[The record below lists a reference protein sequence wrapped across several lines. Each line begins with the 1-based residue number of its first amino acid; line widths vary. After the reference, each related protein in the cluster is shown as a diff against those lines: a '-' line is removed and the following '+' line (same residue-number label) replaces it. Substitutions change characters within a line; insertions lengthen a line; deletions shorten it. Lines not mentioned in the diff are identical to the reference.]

1 MMGKK
6 SRLKR
11 EKKQKKTINNIPLN
25 NIAQYDELL
34 RFLQSHISVE
44 DSIPQIKERLI
55 SIFSQ
60 YSSIDIFLSLSIS
73 ELWLPNISSQVKH
86 ILMLNIFL
94 SMQEEQF
101 TSAYK
106 VDDYTG
112 FEHLLNQIY
121 STLPSF
127 PILEDYIPEQD
138 WGEIKYYYKDSN
150 YQIFYGGLVERLPDY
165 IKAFEL
171 RYSEY
176 PDIWEQMKNVLVMH
190 DHFFSHFNHSCIKNH
205 KIIDCSGHIEIPTK
219 EFWIECKKVLLGMSH
234 ILEHLQINKEFVKSC
249 GNVKIISNQDEL
261 SNLIMTGVAVPAI
274 AVQIG
279 GKRYPLSFRNMV
291 NVIIEYYAKKTLT
304 VNLANSICDFLSYTM
319 NNIINETV
327 KFCDR
332 EKVLPYTISGI
343 VKGKNKIY
351 FFITSDI
358 HKPDIIDKLIK
369 DVFVLISN
377 GEWALLCP
385 SNNVLQINN
394 KHGDCPSIN
403 NIRIVIIDSN
413 LSTSYTCFKLPKS
426 IKKFQFL
433 PLIDFI
439 SLFDSFVNIDEF
451 EEFILLKEKHER
463 QIYPRFISTMDLFSA
478 LRKYNYVLIPG
489 AIDPILIMVDP
500 HMGSNWR
507 YDELKKYWKAMPL
520 SFPTCTMK
528 WYPYSQYQGNIC
540 LIGKDKPFISWS
552 TQINHS
558 TIHFY
563 TDFQSLIKYDS
574 INVQL
579 LKLFLECI
587 CDAFSQR
594 KDILNSISFGELKKI
609 SVKCDIDYDNI
620 VFQKDGIR
628 QPNKLSPL
636 LDELKIIT
644 KKETSIEL
652 LLKIQ
657 LPLFQ
662 YKVSSATDASVQA
675 ELCDEFFKVLSPLIN
690 FDYPLN
696 IKEQIKLTSTQPL
709 RATLSRYDK
718 GYDTPE
724 RKPIIPEPKHYLLAR
739 KHLAEIVKEQG
750 ISERRYQLNEAKEI
764 INRISD
770 IQREKV
776 HSKILCYHP
785 ISLWLFAMNQ
795 FDAYISENDILH
807 YIMKM
812 SLKHEVTYDRAKE
825 LAEENTEFIRQSEN
839 YRYLLECTLSLSS
852 TNLIIPTEE
861 DIQQLLADIDWLIVL
876 YITSDM
882 LHYNIDVGGISID
895 SDYIPEV
902 FFSEDSVE
910 KEEIFFKEQASY
922 KLGIDLTVTDTV
934 EANISDKMLEELN
947 RSFMKDLGFNYST
960 LLHVLETL
968 QKWARCNVRE
978 PELSYYAT
986 IDDIITISKKF
997 IKSES
1002 NDKELEKAI
1011 NFLILKPNEI
1021 RFLLGSQDA
1030 CSDVPIFEHNKRG
1043 THYNIKPLIKSDEN
1057 IYWGAGSVNRT
1068 LTIWK
1073 KNIINGYLPA
1083 DFNWKNVNQ
1092 QVRVIKESIEKQL
1105 EIKSTEIVKR
1115 FTSKVKHGID
1125 FRRRFPNEKFEDVG
1139 DFDTLAY
1146 LPEKNIWI
1154 MIECKYNKPY
1164 FCIKDL
1170 RRLRETI
1177 FGREGK
1183 ATDKGQIGKVIRRYD
1198 FLESNLYHIK
1208 KLLQWDDSNEDKP
1221 RIINLYV
1228 SINIYWWLRNPPYA
1242 TNIDFVQVDAL
1253 NEWLKKNM

>member
-1 MMGKK
+1 MGKK

-11 EKKQKKTINNIPLN
+11 EKKQKKRVNNIPLN
-25 NIAQYDELL
+25 NIAQYDELP
-34 RFLQSHISVE
+34 RFVKSRISVE
-44 DSIPQIKERLI
+44 DSIPRLI
-55 SIFSQ
+55 SLFSQ

-86 ILMLNIFL
+86 IFMLNIFL

-106 VDDYTG
+106 VEDYTG

-138 WGEIKYYYKDSN
+138 WGEIKYHYKDSN

-205 KIIDCSGHIEIPTK
+205 KKIDCSGHIEIPTK
-219 EFWIECKKVLLGMSH
+219 EFWIECKKILFGMSH

-249 GNVKIISNQDEL
+249 GDLKVISNQDEL
-261 SNLIMTGVAVPAI
+261 SNLIMTGVDVPAI

-319 NNIINETV
+319 NNLINETV
-327 KFCDR
+327 KFCNR

-358 HKPDIIDKLIK
+358 HKPDNIDKLIY

-394 KHGDCPSIN
+394 GHGDCPSIN

-478 LRKYNYVLIPG
+478 FRNNCSVLIPG

-528 WYPYSQYQGNIC
+528 WYPYSQYQGNIG
-540 LIGKDKPFISWS
+540 LTGKNKLFISWS

-579 LKLFLECI
+579 LELFLECI

-594 KDILNSISFGELKKI
+594 KDILNSISFGDLKKI

-675 ELCDEFFKVLSPLIN
+675 ELCDEFFDMLSPLIN
-690 FDYPLN
+690 IDYPLN
-696 IKEQIKLTSTQPL
+696 IKEQIKLTSIQPL
-709 RATLSRYDK
+709 RMTLSQFDK
-718 GYDTPE
+718 EFDTPTE
-724 RKPIIPEPKHYLLAR
+724 SNPIIPEPKHYLLAR

-750 ISERRYQLNEAKEI
+750 ISERRYQLDEAKEI

-770 IQREKV
+770 IQRKKV
-776 HSKILCYHP
+776 HSKILCYDP
-785 ISLWLFAMNQ
+785 KPLWLFAMNEY
-795 FDAYISENDILH
+795 DAYISENYNLQNRI
-807 YIMKM
+807 KM

-852 TNLIIPTEE
+852 TNLIRPNKE

-876 YITSDM
+876 YKTSDM
-882 LHYNIDVGGISID
+882 LHYNIDVGGIIID
-895 SDYIPEV
+895 SQYIPEV
-902 FFSEDSVE
+902 FFSEDSAE
-910 KEEIFFKEQASY
+910 RDEIFFKERANY
-922 KLGIDLTVTDTV
+922 KLGIDLTVNDTV

-947 RSFMKDLGFNYST
+947 RSFMKDLGFNYFT

-968 QKWARCNVRE
+968 QKWARCNE
-978 PELSYYAT
+978 LKPELSYCAT
-986 IDDIITISKKF
+986 IDNIITISKKF

-1021 RFLLGSQDA
+1021 RSLLGRQDD
-1030 CSDVPIFEHNKRG
+1030 CSDVPIFEHSKRG
-1043 THYNIKPLIKSDEN
+1043 ARYNIKPLIKSDED
-1057 IYWGAGSVNRT
+1057 IYWGAGAVNRT

-1073 KNIINGYLPA
+1073 NNIINGYLPA

-1092 QVRVIKESIEKQL
+1092 QVRIIKESIEKQL

-1115 FTSKVKHGID
+1115 FTSYVEHGID
-1125 FRRRFPNEKFEDVG
+1125 FKRRFPNEKFEDVG

-1170 RRLRETI
+1170 KRLRETI

-1228 SINIYWWLRNPPYA
+1228 SRNIYWWLRNPPYE

>member
-1 MMGKK
+1 M
-6 SRLKR
+6 
-11 EKKQKKTINNIPLN
+11 
-25 NIAQYDELL
+25 
-34 RFLQSHISVE
+34 
-44 DSIPQIKERLI
+44 
-55 SIFSQ
+55 
-60 YSSIDIFLSLSIS
+60 
-73 ELWLPNISSQVKH
+73 
-86 ILMLNIFL
+86 
-94 SMQEEQF
+94 
-101 TSAYK
+101 
-106 VDDYTG
+106 
-112 FEHLLNQIY
+112 
-121 STLPSF
+121 
-127 PILEDYIPEQD
+127 
-138 WGEIKYYYKDSN
+138 
-150 YQIFYGGLVERLPDY
+150 VERLPDY

-205 KIIDCSGHIEIPTK
+205 KKIDCSGHIEIPTK
-219 EFWIECKKVLLGMSH
+219 EFWVECKKVLLGMSH

-261 SNLIMTGVAVPAI
+261 SNLIMTGVDVPAI

-319 NNIINETV
+319 NNLINETV
-327 KFCDR
+327 KFCNR

-358 HKPDIIDKLIK
+358 HKPDNIDKLIY

-394 KHGDCPSIN
+394 GHGDCPSIN

-413 LSTSYTCFKLPKS
+413 LSTSNTGFELPELKE
-426 IKKFQFL
+426 IFQFL
-433 PLIDFI
+433 PLTDFI

-451 EEFILLKEKHER
+451 EEFILFKEKYER
-463 QIYPRFISTMDLFSA
+463 QIFFGYNFTIDLFSA
-478 LRKYNYVLIPG
+478 FRKSCSVLISG
-489 AIDPILIMVDP
+489 AIEPSLIMLDP

-528 WYPYSQYQGNIC
+528 WYPYSQYQGNIG
-540 LIGKDKPFISWS
+540 LTGKDKPFLSWS

-563 TDFQSLIKYDS
+563 TNFQNLIKYDS

-579 LKLFLECI
+579 LELFLECI

-594 KDILNSISFGELKKI
+594 KDILNSISFGDLKKI

-675 ELCDEFFKVLSPLIN
+675 ELCDEFFDMLSPLIN
-690 FDYPLN
+690 IDYPLN
-696 IKEQIKLTSTQPL
+696 IKEQIKLTSTQPF
-709 RATLSRYDK
+709 RITLSKFDK
-718 GYDTPE
+718 GFDTPE

-750 ISERRYQLNEAKEI
+750 ISERRYQLDEAKEI

-770 IQREKV
+770 IQRKKV
-776 HSKILCYHP
+776 HSKILCYDP
-785 ISLWLFAMNQ
+785 KPLWLFAMNEY
-795 FDAYISENDILH
+795 DAYISENYNLQNRI
-807 YIMKM
+807 KM
-812 SLKHEVTYDRAKE
+812 SLKHEVTYDRTKE
-825 LAEENTEFIRQSEN
+825 LAEENTKFIRQSEN

-852 TNLIIPTEE
+852 TNLIRPNKE

-876 YITSDM
+876 YKTSDM
-882 LHYNIDVGGISID
+882 LHYNIDVGGIIID
-895 SDYIPEV
+895 SQYIPEV
-902 FFSEDSVE
+902 FFSEDSAE
-910 KEEIFFKEQASY
+910 RDEIFFKERANY
-922 KLGIDLTVTDTV
+922 KLGIDLTVNDTV

-947 RSFMKDLGFNYST
+947 RSFMKDLGFNYFT

-968 QKWARCNVRE
+968 QKWARCNE
-978 PELSYYAT
+978 LKPELSYCAT
-986 IDDIITISKKF
+986 IDNIITISKKF

-1021 RFLLGSQDA
+1021 RSLLGRQDD
-1030 CSDVPIFEHNKRG
+1030 CSDVPIFEHSKRG
-1043 THYNIKPLIKSDEN
+1043 ARYNIKPLIKSDED
-1057 IYWGAGSVNRT
+1057 IYWGAGAVNRT

-1073 KNIINGYLPA
+1073 NNIINGYLPA

-1092 QVRVIKESIEKQL
+1092 QVRIIKESIEKQL

-1115 FTSKVKHGID
+1115 FTSYVEHGID
-1125 FRRRFPNEKFEDVG
+1125 FKRRFPNEKFEDVG

-1146 LPEKNIWI
+1146 LPKKNIWI

-1170 RRLRETI
+1170 KRLRETI

-1228 SINIYWWLRNPPYA
+1228 SRNIYWWLRNPPYE

>member
-34 RFLQSHISVE
+34 RFVQSHISVE

-171 RYSEY
+171 KYSEY

-690 FDYPLN
+690 IDYPLN

-807 YIMKM
+807 YRMKM

-852 TNLIIPTEE
+852 TNFIIPTEE

-1057 IYWGAGSVNRT
+1057 IYWGAGAVNRT

-1228 SINIYWWLRNPPYA
+1228 SRNIYWWLRNPPYA

>member
-1 MMGKK
+1 MGKK

-11 EKKQKKTINNIPLN
+11 EKKQKKRVNNIPLN
-25 NIAQYDELL
+25 NIAQYDELP
-34 RFLQSHISVE
+34 RFVKSRISVE
-44 DSIPQIKERLI
+44 DSIPRLI
-55 SIFSQ
+55 SLFSH

-86 ILMLNIFL
+86 IFMLNLFL

-106 VDDYTG
+106 VEDYTD

-127 PILEDYIPEQD
+127 PMLEDYIPEQD
-138 WGEIKYYYKDSN
+138 WGEIKYHYKDSN
-150 YQIFYGGLVERLPDY
+150 YQIFYGGTIERLPDY

-171 RYSEY
+171 KYSEY
-176 PDIWEQMKNVLVMH
+176 PASWEQMKNVLVMH

-205 KIIDCSGHIEIPTK
+205 KKINCIGHIEIPTK
-219 EFWIECKKVLLGMSH
+219 EFWVECKKVLLGMSH

-261 SNLIMTGVAVPAI
+261 SKLIMTGVAVPAI

-343 VKGKNKIY
+343 VKGKKKIY

-358 HKPDIIDKLIK
+358 HKPDNIDKLIY

-413 LSTSYTCFKLPKS
+413 LSTSYTDVELPELKE
-426 IKKFQFL
+426 IFQFL
-433 PLIDFI
+433 PLTDFI

-451 EEFILLKEKHER
+451 EEFILFKEKYER
-463 QIYPRFISTMDLFSA
+463 QIFFGYNFTIDLFSA
-478 LRKYNYVLIPG
+478 FRKSCSVLISG
-489 AIDPILIMVDP
+489 AIEPSLIMLDP
-500 HMGSNWR
+500 HGGSNWR

-528 WYPYSQYQGNIC
+528 WYPYSQYQGNIG

-563 TDFQSLIKYDS
+563 TDFQNLIKYDS
-574 INVQL
+574 INGRL
-579 LKLFLECI
+579 LELFLECI

-620 VFQKDGIR
+620 IFQKDDIR

-662 YKVSSATDASVQA
+662 YKLWSATDASVQA
-675 ELCDEFFKVLSPLIN
+675 ELCDEFFDVLSPLIN
-690 FDYPLN
+690 IDYPLN
-696 IKEQIKLTSTQPL
+696 IKEQIKLTSTQPF
-709 RATLSRYDK
+709 RITLSKFDK
-718 GYDTPE
+718 GFDTPE

-750 ISERRYQLNEAKEI
+750 ISEGLYQLNVAKEI
-764 INRISD
+764 IDIISE
-770 IQREKV
+770 IQRKKV
-776 HSKILCYHP
+776 HSKILCYDP
-785 ISLWLFAMNQ
+785 KSLWLFAMNEY
-795 FDAYISENDILH
+795 DAYISEDYILQNR
-807 YIMKM
+807 MKM
-812 SLKHEVTYDRAKE
+812 SLKHKVTYDRAEK
-825 LAEENTEFIRQSEN
+825 LTEEDSDFIKQSRN

-852 TNLIIPTEE
+852 TNLIIPTKE

-876 YITSDM
+876 YKTSDI
-882 LHYNIDVGGISID
+882 LHYNIDVGGIRINSH
-895 SDYIPEV
+895 YIPEV
-902 FFSEDSVE
+902 FFSEDIAE
-910 KEEIFFKEQASY
+910 KVEIFFKEQANY

-934 EANISDKMLEELN
+934 EANISDKMLKELN
-947 RSFMKDLGFNYST
+947 RSFMKDLGFNYFT
-960 LLHVLETL
+960 LLHVLEIL
-968 QKWARCNVRE
+968 QKWARCNE
-978 PELSYYAT
+978 LKPELTYCAT
-986 IDDIITISKKF
+986 IDNIITIIKKF
-997 IKSES
+997 IESES

-1021 RFLLGSQDA
+1021 RFLLGRQDA

-1057 IYWGAGSVNRT
+1057 IYWGAGAVNRA

-1073 KNIINGYLPA
+1073 NNIINGYLPA

-1092 QVRVIKESIEKQL
+1092 QVRIIKESIEKQL

-1115 FTSKVKHGID
+1115 FTSYVEHGID
-1125 FRRRFPNEKFEDVG
+1125 FKRRFPNEKFEDVG

-1170 RRLRETI
+1170 KRLRETI

-1228 SINIYWWLRNPPYA
+1228 SRNIYWWLRNPPYE

>member
-1 MMGKK
+1 MGKK

-11 EKKQKKTINNIPLN
+11 EKKQKKRVNNIPLN
-25 NIAQYDELL
+25 NIAQYDELP
-34 RFLQSHISVE
+34 RFVKSRISVE
-44 DSIPQIKERLI
+44 DSIPRLI
-55 SIFSQ
+55 SLFSQ

-86 ILMLNIFL
+86 IFMLNIFL

-106 VDDYTG
+106 VEDYTD

-127 PILEDYIPEQD
+127 PMLEDYIPEQD
-138 WGEIKYYYKDSN
+138 WGEIKYHYKDSN
-150 YQIFYGGLVERLPDY
+150 YQIFYGGTIERLPDY

-171 RYSEY
+171 KYSEY
-176 PDIWEQMKNVLVMH
+176 PASWEQMKNVLVMH

-205 KIIDCSGHIEIPTK
+205 KKINCIGHIEIPTK
-219 EFWIECKKVLLGMSH
+219 EFWVECKKVLLGMSH

-261 SNLIMTGVAVPAI
+261 SKLIMTGVAVPAI

-343 VKGKNKIY
+343 VKGKKKIY

-358 HKPDIIDKLIK
+358 HKPDNIDKLIY

-413 LSTSYTCFKLPKS
+413 LSTSYTDVELPELKE
-426 IKKFQFL
+426 IFQFL
-433 PLIDFI
+433 PLTDFI

-451 EEFILLKEKHER
+451 EEFILFKEKYER
-463 QIYPRFISTMDLFSA
+463 QIFFGYNFTIDLFSA
-478 LRKYNYVLIPG
+478 FRKSCSVLISG
-489 AIDPILIMVDP
+489 AIEPSLIMLDP
-500 HMGSNWR
+500 HGGSNWR

-528 WYPYSQYQGNIC
+528 WYPYSQYQGNIG

-675 ELCDEFFKVLSPLIN
+675 ELCDEFFDMLSPLIN
-690 FDYPLN
+690 IDYPLN
-696 IKEQIKLTSTQPL
+696 IKEQIKLTSTQPF
-709 RATLSRYDK
+709 RITLSKFDK
-718 GYDTPE
+718 GFDTPE

-750 ISERRYQLNEAKEI
+750 ISEGLYQLNVAKEI
-764 INRISD
+764 IDIISE
-770 IQREKV
+770 IQRKKV
-776 HSKILCYHP
+776 HSKILCYDP
-785 ISLWLFAMNQ
+785 KSLWLFAMNEY
-795 FDAYISENDILH
+795 DAYISEDYILQNR
-807 YIMKM
+807 MKM
-812 SLKHEVTYDRAKE
+812 SLKHKVTYDRAEK
-825 LAEENTEFIRQSEN
+825 LTEEDSDFIQQSRN
-839 YRYLLECTLSLSS
+839 YRYLLVCSLSLSS
-852 TNLIIPTEE
+852 TKLIIPT
-861 DIQQLLADIDWLIVL
+861 
-876 YITSDM
+876 
-882 LHYNIDVGGISID
+882 N
-895 SDYIPEV
+895 
-902 FFSEDSVE
+902 
-910 KEEIFFKEQASY
+910 
-922 KLGIDLTVTDTV
+922 
-934 EANISDKMLEELN
+934 
-947 RSFMKDLGFNYST
+947 
-960 LLHVLETL
+960 
-968 QKWARCNVRE
+968 
-978 PELSYYAT
+978 
-986 IDDIITISKKF
+986 
-997 IKSES
+997 
-1002 NDKELEKAI
+1002 
-1011 NFLILKPNEI
+1011 
-1021 RFLLGSQDA
+1021 
-1030 CSDVPIFEHNKRG
+1030 
-1043 THYNIKPLIKSDEN
+1043 
-1057 IYWGAGSVNRT
+1057 
-1068 LTIWK
+1068 
-1073 KNIINGYLPA
+1073 
-1083 DFNWKNVNQ
+1083 
-1092 QVRVIKESIEKQL
+1092 
-1105 EIKSTEIVKR
+1105 
-1115 FTSKVKHGID
+1115 
-1125 FRRRFPNEKFEDVG
+1125 
-1139 DFDTLAY
+1139 
-1146 LPEKNIWI
+1146 
-1154 MIECKYNKPY
+1154 
-1164 FCIKDL
+1164 
-1170 RRLRETI
+1170 
-1177 FGREGK
+1177 
-1183 ATDKGQIGKVIRRYD
+1183 
-1198 FLESNLYHIK
+1198 
-1208 KLLQWDDSNEDKP
+1208 
-1221 RIINLYV
+1221 
-1228 SINIYWWLRNPPYA
+1228 
-1242 TNIDFVQVDAL
+1242 
-1253 NEWLKKNM
+1253 

>member
-1 MMGKK
+1 MGKK

-11 EKKQKKTINNIPLN
+11 EKKQKKRVNNIPLN
-25 NIAQYDELL
+25 NIAQYDELP
-34 RFLQSHISVE
+34 RFVKSRISVE
-44 DSIPQIKERLI
+44 DSIPRLI
-55 SIFSQ
+55 SLFSQ

-86 ILMLNIFL
+86 IFMLNLFL

-106 VDDYTG
+106 VEDYTG

-138 WGEIKYYYKDSN
+138 WGEIKYHYKDSN

-205 KIIDCSGHIEIPTK
+205 KKIDCSGHIEIPTK
-219 EFWIECKKVLLGMSH
+219 EFWIECKKILFGMSH

-249 GNVKIISNQDEL
+249 GDLKVISNQDEL
-261 SNLIMTGVAVPAI
+261 SNLIMTGVDVPAI

-319 NNIINETV
+319 NNLINETV
-327 KFCDR
+327 KFCNR

-358 HKPDIIDKLIK
+358 HKPDNIDKLIY

-394 KHGDCPSIN
+394 GHGDCPSIN

-478 LRKYNYVLIPG
+478 FRNNCSVLIPG

-528 WYPYSQYQGNIC
+528 WYPYSQYQGNIG
-540 LIGKDKPFISWS
+540 LTGKNKLFISWS

-579 LKLFLECI
+579 LELFLECI

-594 KDILNSISFGELKKI
+594 KDILNSISFGDLKKI

-675 ELCDEFFKVLSPLIN
+675 ELCDEFFDMLSPLIN
-690 FDYPLN
+690 IDYPLN
-696 IKEQIKLTSTQPL
+696 IKEQIKLTSIQPL
-709 RATLSRYDK
+709 RMTLSQFDK
-718 GYDTPE
+718 EFDTPTE
-724 RKPIIPEPKHYLLAR
+724 SNPIIPEPKHYLLAR

-750 ISERRYQLNEAKEI
+750 ISERRYQLDEAKEI

-770 IQREKV
+770 IQRKKV
-776 HSKILCYHP
+776 HSKILCYDP
-785 ISLWLFAMNQ
+785 KPLWLFAMNEY
-795 FDAYISENDILH
+795 DAYISENYNLQNRI
-807 YIMKM
+807 KM

-852 TNLIIPTEE
+852 TNLIRPNKE

-876 YITSDM
+876 YKTSDM
-882 LHYNIDVGGISID
+882 LHYNIDVGGIIID
-895 SDYIPEV
+895 SQYIPEV
-902 FFSEDSVE
+902 FFSEDSAE
-910 KEEIFFKEQASY
+910 RDEIFFKERANY
-922 KLGIDLTVTDTV
+922 KLGIDLTVNDTV

-947 RSFMKDLGFNYST
+947 RSFMKDLGFNYFT

-968 QKWARCNVRE
+968 QKWARCNE
-978 PELSYYAT
+978 LKPELSYCAT
-986 IDDIITISKKF
+986 IDNIITISKKF

-1021 RFLLGSQDA
+1021 RSLLGRQDD
-1030 CSDVPIFEHNKRG
+1030 CSDVPIFEHSKRG
-1043 THYNIKPLIKSDEN
+1043 ARYNIKPLIKSDED
-1057 IYWGAGSVNRT
+1057 IYWGAGAVNRT

-1073 KNIINGYLPA
+1073 NNIINGYLPA

-1092 QVRVIKESIEKQL
+1092 QVRIIKESIEKQL

-1115 FTSKVKHGID
+1115 FTSYVEHGID
-1125 FRRRFPNEKFEDVG
+1125 FKRRFPNEKFEDVG

-1170 RRLRETI
+1170 KRLRETI

-1228 SINIYWWLRNPPYA
+1228 SRNIYWWLRNPPYE

>member
-1 MMGKK
+1 MGKK

-138 WGEIKYYYKDSN
+138 WGEIKYHYKDSN

-205 KIIDCSGHIEIPTK
+205 KKIDCSGHIEIPTK
-219 EFWIECKKVLLGMSH
+219 EFWIECKKILFGMSH
-234 ILEHLQINKEFVKSC
+234 ILEYLQINKEFVKSC

-261 SNLIMTGVAVPAI
+261 SNLIMTEVAVPAI

-319 NNIINETV
+319 NNLINETV

-343 VKGKNKIY
+343 VKGKKKIY

-358 HKPDIIDKLIK
+358 HKPDNIDKLIK

-377 GEWALLCP
+377 GEWALSCP
-385 SNNVLQINN
+385 SNNRMPINIDY
-394 KHGDCPSIN
+394 GDCPSIN

-478 LRKYNYVLIPG
+478 FRNNCFVLIPG
-489 AIDPILIMVDP
+489 AIDPYQIMLDP
-500 HMGSNWR
+500 HGGSNWR

-528 WYPYSQYQGNIC
+528 WHPYSQYQGNIG
-540 LIGKDKPFISWS
+540 LTGKNKLFLSWS

-579 LKLFLECI
+579 LELFLECI

-636 LDELKIIT
+636 LDKLKIIT

-675 ELCDEFFKVLSPLIN
+675 ELCDEFFDVLSPLIN
-690 FDYPLN
+690 IDYPLN
-696 IKEQIKLTSTQPL
+696 IKEQIKLTSTQPF
-709 RATLSRYDK
+709 RITLSQYDK
-718 GYDTPE
+718 GFDTPE

-764 INRISD
+764 INKISD

-776 HSKILCYHP
+776 HSKILCYDP
-785 ISLWLFAMNQ
+785 KSLWLFAMNQ

-807 YIMKM
+807 YRMKM
-812 SLKHEVTYDRAKE
+812 SLKHKVTYDRAKK

-1125 FRRRFPNEKFEDVG
+1125 FKRRFPNEKFEDVG

-1228 SINIYWWLRNPPYA
+1228 SRNIYWWLRNPPYA

>member
-1 MMGKK
+1 MEKK

-11 EKKQKKTINNIPLN
+11 EKKQKKRVNNIPLN
-25 NIAQYDELL
+25 NIVQYDELP
-34 RFLQSHISVE
+34 RFVKSRISVE
-44 DSIPQIKERLI
+44 DSIPRLI
-55 SIFSQ
+55 SLFSQ

-86 ILMLNIFL
+86 IFMLNIFL

-106 VDDYTG
+106 VEDYTD

-127 PILEDYIPEQD
+127 PMLEDYIPEQD
-138 WGEIKYYYKDSN
+138 WGEIKYHYKDSN
-150 YQIFYGGLVERLPDY
+150 YQIFYGGTIERLPDY

-171 RYSEY
+171 KYSEY
-176 PDIWEQMKNVLVMH
+176 PASWEQMKNVLVMH

-205 KIIDCSGHIEIPTK
+205 KKINCLGHIEIPTK
-219 EFWIECKKVLLGMSH
+219 EFWVECKKVLLGMSH

-261 SNLIMTGVAVPAI
+261 SKLIMTGVAVPAI
-274 AVQIG
+274 TVQIG
-279 GKRYPLSFRNMV
+279 GKLYPLSFRNMV
-291 NVIIEYYAKKTLT
+291 NVIIDYYAKKTLT

-319 NNIINETV
+319 NNLINETV
-327 KFCDR
+327 KFCNR

-358 HKPDIIDKLIK
+358 HKPDNIDKLIY

-413 LSTSYTCFKLPKS
+413 LSTSYTDDELPELKE
-426 IKKFQFL
+426 IFQFL
-433 PLIDFI
+433 PLTDFI

-451 EEFILLKEKHER
+451 EEFILFKEKYER
-463 QIYPRFISTMDLFSA
+463 QIFFGYNFTIDLFSA
-478 LRKYNYVLIPG
+478 FRKSCSVLISG
-489 AIDPILIMVDP
+489 AIEPSLIMFDP
-500 HMGSNWR
+500 HGGSNWR

-528 WYPYSQYQGNIC
+528 WHPYSQYQGNIG
-540 LIGKDKPFISWS
+540 LTGKNKPFISWS

-563 TDFQSLIKYDS
+563 TDFQNLIKYDS
-574 INVQL
+574 INGRL
-579 LKLFLECI
+579 LELFLECI

-620 VFQKDGIR
+620 IFQKDDIR

-662 YKVSSATDASVQA
+662 YKLWSATDASVQA
-675 ELCDEFFKVLSPLIN
+675 ELCDEFFDMLSPLIN
-690 FDYPLN
+690 IDYPLN
-696 IKEQIKLTSTQPL
+696 IKEQIKLTSTQPF
-709 RATLSRYDK
+709 RITLSKFDK
-718 GYDTPE
+718 GFDTPE

-739 KHLAEIVKEQG
+739 KHLAEIVKEQD
-750 ISERRYQLNEAKEI
+750 ISEGLYQLNVAKEI
-764 INRISD
+764 IDIISE
-770 IQREKV
+770 IQRKKV
-776 HSKILCYHP
+776 HSKILCYDP
-785 ISLWLFAMNQ
+785 KSLWLFAMNEY
-795 FDAYISENDILH
+795 DAYISEDYILQNR
-807 YIMKM
+807 MKM
-812 SLKHEVTYDRAKE
+812 SLKHKVTYDRAEK
-825 LAEENTEFIRQSEN
+825 LTEEDSDFIQQSRN

-852 TNLIIPTEE
+852 TNLIIPTKE

-876 YITSDM
+876 YKTSDI
-882 LHYNIDVGGISID
+882 LHYNIDVGGIRINSH
-895 SDYIPEV
+895 YIPEV
-902 FFSEDSVE
+902 FFSEDIAE
-910 KEEIFFKEQASY
+910 KVEIFFKEQANY
-922 KLGIDLTVTDTV
+922 KLGIDLTVNDTV

-947 RSFMKDLGFNYST
+947 RSFMKDLGFNYFT

-968 QKWARCNVRE
+968 QKWARCN
-978 PELSYYAT
+978 ELKSELTYCAT
-986 IDDIITISKKF
+986 IDNIITIIKKF
-997 IKSES
+997 IESES

-1021 RFLLGSQDA
+1021 RFLLGRQDA

-1057 IYWGAGSVNRT
+1057 IYWGAGAVNRT

-1073 KNIINGYLPA
+1073 NNIINGYLPA

-1092 QVRVIKESIEKQL
+1092 QVRIIKESIEKQL

-1115 FTSKVKHGID
+1115 FTSYVEHGID
-1125 FRRRFPNEKFEDVG
+1125 FKRRFPNEKFEDVG

-1170 RRLRETI
+1170 KRLRETI

-1221 RIINLYV
+1221 KIINLYV
-1228 SINIYWWLRNPPYA
+1228 SRNIYWWLRNPPYE

-1253 NEWLKKNM
+1253 NEWLKNNM

>member
-1 MMGKK
+1 MGKK

-1228 SINIYWWLRNPPYA
+1228 SRNIYWWLRNPPYA

>member
-106 VDDYTG
+106 VEDYTD

-1228 SINIYWWLRNPPYA
+1228 SRNIYWWLRNPPYA